1 MSKTLP
7 GPCTVTISSYH
18 LTDYGEQVAQGN
30 RIERYLESVNQHT
43 IIIRRDVGDIR
54 DDVGIIKEE
63 ILNFK
68 RVATAAGSE
77 SEANCPDLSA
87 INTHTDEISVLAI
100 ASKIVEM
107 VRCLSLSQQFLAVDM
122 GGG

>member
-1 MSKTLP
+1 MK
-7 GPCTVTISSYH
+7 ISSYY

-43 IIIRRDVGDIR
+43 IVIRRDVRDIR

-77 SEANCPDLSA
+77 SGANCPDLSA
-87 INTHTDEISVLAI
+87 INTHTEDISVSAI

-107 VRCLSLSQQFLAVDM
+107 VCCLSLSQQFPAFDM
-122 GGG
+122 GPG